1 MPPDQDNFPV
11 NPTPLEHEA
20 YGWVVR
26 FVSGEAGRAEIKA
39 LKQWSAQSPVHA
51 EAFDQASTVWKALDP
66 ARRKTLSEN
75 VLAFPPAASRGRSI
89 AAQSRLGRRAFL
101 GGAIAA
107 SAAGAA
113 FMAVRP
119 PLELW
124 PSLSEL
130 SADYRTETGEQ
141 RQIMLADSVS
151 VEMNTQTSIALRSS
165 AGNPDRFELI
175 AGEAMVFAPK
185 TSVTVLAAGG
195 RVVASGARFNVRY
208 VGQPVC
214 VTCLDGAVEVEV
226 PAKAVVLSAGKQ
238 VIYSTSGFD
247 DPTMIDPTVVTAW
260 KNGIVIFDGT
270 PISEVIAEV
279 NRYRHGKVILTNTA
293 LGRERFNA
301 RFRIEN
307 IDRVVGQ
314 IAQVF
319 GAQARTLPGGIILLG

>member
-1 MPPDQDNFPV
+1 MTTDDDNVPID
-11 NPTPLEHEA
+11 PTPLEHEA

-26 FVSGEAGRAEIKA
+26 FASGQASPADIKA
-39 LKQWSAQSPVHA
+39 LKAWSARSPAHA
-51 EAFDQASTVWKALDP
+51 EAFDQASKVWKALDP

-75 VLAFPPAASRGRSI
+75 VLAFPPAVVGGRST
-89 AAQSRLGRRAFL
+89 AAQPRLGRRAFL

-130 SADYRTETGEQ
+130 SADYRTGTGER
-141 RQIMLADSVS
+141 RQITLAGDVS
-151 VEMNTQTSIALRSS
+151 VEMNTQTSIALRSP
-165 AGNPDRFELI
+165 AGSLDRFELI
-175 AGEAMVFAPK
+175 AGEALIFAPR
-185 TSVTVLAAGG
+185 TSVMVVAAGG
-195 RVVASGARFNVRY
+195 SIAASGARFNLRH
-208 VGQPVC
+208 VGQRVC
-214 VTCLDGAVEVEV
+214 VTCLEGVVEVETS
-226 PAKAVVLSAGKQ
+226 AKAVSLTAGRQASYSAN
-238 VIYSTSGFD
+238 GFD
-247 DPTMIDPTVVTAW
+247 ETIAVDPAIVTAW
-260 KNGIVIFDGT
+260 KDGVVIFDGA
-270 PISEVIAEV
+270 PVSEVIAEI
-279 NRYRHGKVILTNTA
+279 NRYRHGKVILTSAA

-319 GAQARTLPGGIILLG
+319 GVRARTLPGGVTLLG

>member
-1 MPPDQDNFPV
+1 MTADHDNIPV

-26 FVSGEAGRAEIKA
+26 FVSGRASSADIKA
-39 LKQWSAQSPVHA
+39 LKEWSARSPAHA
-51 EAFDQASTVWKALDP
+51 EAFDQASKVWKALDP
-66 ARRKTLSEN
+66 ARRKALSEN
-75 VLAFPPAASRGRSI
+75 VLALPPAVPGGRS
-89 AAQSRLGRRAFL
+89 AAVSWRLGRRAFL

-113 FMAVRP
+113 YLAVRP

-130 SADYRTETGEQ
+130 SADYRTHTGEQ
-141 RQIMLADSVS
+141 REITFADSVS

-165 AGNPDRFELI
+165 SGKLDRLELI
-175 AGEAMVFAPK
+175 AGEALVFAPK
-185 TSVTVLAAGG
+185 SSVTVLAADG

-214 VTCLDGAVEVEV
+214 VTCLDGVVEVAT
-226 PAKAVVLSAGKQ
+226 PAKAVTVSAGKQ
-238 VIYSTSGFD
+238 VIYSGAGIGESTL
-247 DPTMIDPTVVTAW
+247 IDPMIVTSW
-260 KNGIVIFDGT
+260 KEGVVIFDGT
-270 PISEVIAEV
+270 PISEVIAEI
-279 NRYRHGKVILTNTA
+279 NRYRLGKVILTNAA

-307 IDRVVGQ
+307 IDRVVDQ

-319 GAQARTLPGGIILLG
+319 GVRARSLPGGITLLG